1 MAITL
6 SGVIRGRRIDL
17 DQEVSL
23 PDGAPVLVQIEPR
36 DLSLQERREL
46 VTTTAGSW
54 GVDSSLE
61 GIFEEIVR
69 SRRGDPGRSA
79 LFDDPA

>member
-6 SGVIRGRRIDL
+6 SGVIHGRRIDL

-36 DLSLQERREL
+36 ELSLQERRHL

-54 GVDSSLE
+54 GGDSSLD

-69 SRRGDPGRSA
+69 SRRDDLGRSA